1 MERLSVL
8 LNIAYRVA
16 DDAAGSASDGA
27 VDMTMSLGKNLRT
40 VTAIRWQATGE

>member
-1 MERLSVL
+1 ML
-8 LNIAYRVA
+8 LNIAYRVTDDA
-16 DDAAGSASDGA
+16 AGDAAGSASDGA